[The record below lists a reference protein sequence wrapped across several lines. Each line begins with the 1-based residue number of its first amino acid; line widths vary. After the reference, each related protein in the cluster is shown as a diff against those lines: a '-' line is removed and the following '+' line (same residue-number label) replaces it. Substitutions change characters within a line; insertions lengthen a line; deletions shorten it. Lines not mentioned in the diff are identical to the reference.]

1 MIINSILLDAAAQT
15 GAASGNPNGGMGSM
29 LIWLILIF
37 VVMWLL
43 MIRPQQK
50 QAKKERQFREGLKK
64 GDRVSF
70 GGGIYGK
77 VHEVADHTID
87 IEISNGVVVTVE
99 KSVVQ
104 PVPEEKD
111 KK

>member
-1 MIINSILLDAAAQT
+1 MNTLFLLLQAQ
-15 GAASGNPNGGMGSM
+15 GGGGSM

-43 MIRPQQK
+43 MVRPQQK
-50 QAKKERQFREGLKK
+50 QAKKEREFREGLKK

-70 GGGIYGK
+70 SGGIYGK

-87 IEISNGVVVTVE
+87 VEISNGVIVTVE
-99 KSVVQ
+99 KSMVQ
-104 PVPEEKD
+104 PIPEQPAP

>member
-1 MIINSILLDAAAQT
+1 MNTLSILLQAQ
-15 GAASGNPNGGMGSM
+15 GGGGGSM

-43 MIRPQQK
+43 MVRPQQK
-50 QAKKERQFREGLKK
+50 QAKKEREFREGLKK

-70 GGGIYGK
+70 SGGIYGK
-77 VHEVADHTID
+77 VHEIAEHTID
-87 IEISNGVVVTVE
+87 VEIANGVIVTVE
-99 KSVVQ
+99 KSMVQ
-104 PVPEEKD
+104 PLPEQSNQQA

>member
-1 MIINSILLDAAAQT
+1 MNTLFLLLQAQ
-15 GAASGNPNGGMGSM
+15 GGGGSM

-43 MIRPQQK
+43 MVRPQQK
-50 QAKKERQFREGLKK
+50 QAKKEREFREGLKK

-70 GGGIYGK
+70 SGGIYGK

-87 IEISNGVVVTVE
+87 VEISNGVIVTVE
-99 KSVVQ
+99 KSMVQPIPEQ
-104 PVPEEKD
+104 PVP

>member
-1 MIINSILLDAAAQT
+1 MNLNLILLQAQ
-15 GAASGNPNGGMGSM
+15 GGQGGGGMLWM
-29 LIWLILIF
+29 LIAIF

-43 MIRPQQK
+43 MVRPQQK
-50 QAKKERQFREGLKK
+50 QAKKEKQFRESLKK

-70 GGGIYGK
+70 SGGIYGK
-77 VHEVADHTID
+77 VHEVAEHTVD

-99 KSVVQ
+99 KNMVQ
-104 PVPEEKD
+104 PVPEQPAA

>member
-1 MIINSILLDAAAQT
+1 MNTLFLILQAQ
-15 GAASGNPNGGMGSM
+15 GGNGGGSM

-43 MIRPQQK
+43 MVRPQQK
-50 QAKKERQFREGLKK
+50 QAKNEREFRESLKK

-70 GGGIYGK
+70 SGGIYGK
-77 VHEVADHTID
+77 VHEIADHTID
-87 IEISNGVVVTVE
+87 IEISNGVIVTVE
-99 KSVVQ
+99 KSMVQ
-104 PVPEEKD
+104 PIPEQPAQ

>member
-1 MIINSILLDAAAQT
+1 MKILFILLDAAPQAAQPT
-15 GAASGNPNGGMGSM
+15 SGGGGMF
-29 LIWLILIF
+29 IWLILIF

-77 VHEVADHTID
+77 VHEVADHTVD

-104 PVPEEKD
+104 PVPEEKA

>member
-1 MIINSILLDAAAQT
+1 MNTLSILLQAQ
-15 GAASGNPNGGMGSM
+15 GGGGGSM

-43 MIRPQQK
+43 MVRPQQK
-50 QAKKERQFREGLKK
+50 QAKKEREFREGLKK

-70 GGGIYGK
+70 SGGIYGK
-77 VHEVADHTID
+77 VHEVAEHTID
-87 IEISNGVVVTVE
+87 VEISNGVIVTVE
-99 KSVVQ
+99 KNMVQ
-104 PVPEEKD
+104 PIPEQPAA

>member
-1 MIINSILLDAAAQT
+1 MNNLFILLQAQ
-15 GAASGNPNGGMGSM
+15 GGSGGSM

-43 MIRPQQK
+43 MVRPQQK
-50 QAKKERQFREGLKK
+50 QAKKEREFREKLKK

-70 GGGIYGK
+70 SGGIYGK
-77 VHEVADHTID
+77 VHEVAEHTID
-87 IEISNGVVVTVE
+87 VEIANGVVVTVE
-99 KSVVQ
+99 KSMVQ
-104 PVPEEKD
+104 PIPEQPAANA

>member
-1 MIINSILLDAAAQT
+1 MQTLSVLLQAQ
-15 GAASGNPNGGMGSM
+15 GQGGGSM

-50 QAKKERQFREGLKK
+50 QAKKEQQFRNSLQK

-70 GGGIYGK
+70 SGGIYGK
-77 VHEVADHTID
+77 VHEVSDHTVD
-87 IEISNGVVVTVE
+87 IEIANGVIVTVE
-99 KSVVQ
+99 KNMVN
-104 PVPEEKD
+104 PIAEEKPAA

>member
-1 MIINSILLDAAAQT
+1 MTSPLFILLQAPAQ
-15 GAASGNPNGGMGSM
+15 GAGGNSM
-29 LIWLILIF
+29 LIWLILIV

-50 QAKKERQFREGLKK
+50 QAKKEREFRAGLKK

-70 GGGIYGK
+70 SGGIYGK
-77 VHEVADHTID
+77 VHEVAEHTVD
-87 IEISNGVVVTVE
+87 VEISNGVVVTVE
-99 KSVVQ
+99 KSMVQ
-104 PVPEEKD
+104 PLPQQQVET

>member
-1 MIINSILLDAAAQT
+1 MNLNLILLQAQ
-15 GAASGNPNGGMGSM
+15 GGQGGGGSM
-29 LIWLILIF
+29 IWMLIAIF

-43 MIRPQQK
+43 MVRPQQK
-50 QAKKERQFREGLKK
+50 QAKKEKQFRESLKK

-70 GGGIYGK
+70 SGGIYGK
-77 VHEVADHTID
+77 VQEVAEHTVD

-99 KSVVQ
+99 KNMVQ
-104 PVPEEKD
+104 PVPEQPAA

>member
-1 MIINSILLDAAAQT
+1 
-15 GAASGNPNGGMGSM
+15 M

-43 MIRPQQK
+43 MVRPQQK
-50 QAKKERQFREGLKK
+50 QAKKEREFRESLKK

-70 GGGIYGK
+70 SGGIYGK
-77 VHEVADHTID
+77 VHEIADHTVD
-87 IEISNGVVVTVE
+87 VEIANGVIVTVE
-99 KSVVQ
+99 KSMVQ
-104 PVPEEKD
+104 PIPEQPAQ

>member
-1 MIINSILLDAAAQT
+1 MNTPLFILLQSAA
-15 GAASGNPNGGMGSM
+15 GGQGGSSM

-50 QAKKERQFREGLKK
+50 QAKKEREFRENL
-64 GDRVSF
+64 
-70 GGGIYGK
+70 
-77 VHEVADHTID
+77 HEIAEHTID
-87 IEISNGVVVTVE
+87 VEIANGVIVTVE
-99 KSVVQ
+99 KSMVQ
-104 PVPEEKD
+104 PLPEQSNQQA

>member
-1 MIINSILLDAAAQT
+1 MNTLFLLLQAQ
-15 GAASGNPNGGMGSM
+15 GGNGGGSR

-43 MIRPQQK
+43 MVRPQQK
-50 QAKKERQFREGLKK
+50 QAKKEREFRESLKK

-70 GGGIYGK
+70 SGGIYGK
-77 VHEVADHTID
+77 VHEIADHTVD
-87 IEISNGVVVTVE
+87 VEIANGVIVTVE
-99 KSVVQ
+99 KSMVQ
-104 PVPEEKD
+104 PIPEQPAQ

>member
-1 MIINSILLDAAAQT
+1 MNLNLILLQAQ
-15 GAASGNPNGGMGSM
+15 GGQGGGGMLWI
-29 LIWLILIF
+29 LIAIF

-43 MIRPQQK
+43 MVRPQQK
-50 QAKKERQFREGLKK
+50 QAKKEKQFRESLKK

-70 GGGIYGK
+70 SGGIYGK
-77 VHEVADHTID
+77 VHEVAEHTVD

-99 KSVVQ
+99 KNMVQ
-104 PVPEEKD
+104 PVPEQPAA

>member
-1 MIINSILLDAAAQT
+1 
-15 GAASGNPNGGMGSM
+15 M

-43 MIRPQQK
+43 MVRPQQK
-50 QAKKERQFREGLKK
+50 QAKKEREFREGLKK

-70 GGGIYGK
+70 SGGIYGK
-77 VHEVADHTID
+77 VHEVSDHTID
-87 IEISNGVVVTVE
+87 VEISNGVIVTVE
-99 KSVVQ
+99 KSMVQ
-104 PVPEEKD
+104 PIPEQPAP

>member
-1 MIINSILLDAAAQT
+1 
-15 GAASGNPNGGMGSM
+15 M

-43 MIRPQQK
+43 MVRPQQK
-50 QAKKERQFREGLKK
+50 QAKKEREFREGLKK

-70 GGGIYGK
+70 SGGIYGK

-87 IEISNGVVVTVE
+87 VEISNGVIVTVE
-99 KSVVQ
+99 KSMVQ
-104 PVPEEKD
+104 PIPEQPAP

>member
-1 MIINSILLDAAAQT
+1 MNNLCILLQAQ
-15 GAASGNPNGGMGSM
+15 GGGGGSM

-43 MIRPQQK
+43 MVRPQQK
-50 QAKKERQFREGLKK
+50 QAKKEREFREKLKK

-70 GGGIYGK
+70 SGGIYGK
-77 VHEVADHTID
+77 VHEVAEHTID
-87 IEISNGVVVTVE
+87 VEIANGVVVTVE
-99 KSVVQ
+99 KSMVQ
-104 PVPEEKD
+104 PIPEQPAANA

>member
-1 MIINSILLDAAAQT
+1 MTYPLFILLQAPAQ
-15 GAASGNPNGGMGSM
+15 GAGGNSM

-50 QAKKERQFREGLKK
+50 QAKKEREFRAGLKK

-70 GGGIYGK
+70 SGGIYGK
-77 VHEVADHTID
+77 VHEVAEHTVD
-87 IEISNGVVVTVE
+87 VEISNGVVVTVE
-99 KSVVQ
+99 KSMVQ
-104 PVPEEKD
+104 PLPQQQAET

>member
-1 MIINSILLDAAAQT
+1 MNTLFILLQAQ
-15 GAASGNPNGGMGSM
+15 GQGGGSM
-29 LIWLILIF
+29 LIWLVLIF

-43 MIRPQQK
+43 MVRPQQK
-50 QAKKERQFREGLKK
+50 QAKKEREFREKLKK

-70 GGGIYGK
+70 SGGIYGK

-87 IEISNGVVVTVE
+87 VEIANGVVVTVE
-99 KSVVQ
+99 KSMVQ
-104 PVPEEKD
+104 PIAEQQNAGA

>member
-1 MIINSILLDAAAQT
+1 MNTLFLLLQAQ
-15 GAASGNPNGGMGSM
+15 GGNGGGSM

-43 MIRPQQK
+43 MVRPQQK
-50 QAKKERQFREGLKK
+50 QAKKEREFRESLKK

-70 GGGIYGK
+70 SGGIYGK
-77 VHEVADHTID
+77 VHEIADHTID
-87 IEISNGVVVTVE
+87 IEISNGVIVTVE
-99 KSVVQ
+99 KSMVQ
-104 PVPEEKD
+104 PIPEQPAQ